1 MNIDLSTLSSNS
13 IYHTMIQSIV
23 PRPVAWVLSD
33 NGNESLNLAPFSY
46 FSAVSSNPPL
56 IMLSIGKK
64 PNGSAK
70 DTLTNIEQ
78 REQFVVHIAHRE
90 MVHLVN
96 ESALGLEFGESE
108 LDMLGLTTEPFENF
122 RLPRLKDCR
131 IAMACERYRVE
142 NITENQAMVLAE
154 VKFIYIADDVVSES
168 NGKVKIHADK
178 IDPISRLGGEEYAT
192 LGNIITIPRP
202 R

>member
-90 MVHLVN
+90 MAHLVN

>member
-64 PNGSAK
+64 PNGSVK